1 MARMIPA
8 TISPEVKSP
17 AEKIIF
23 SWLSELE
30 WENCVVL
37 HSLGMAEHIDKVFGE
52 IDFVIIADEGVL
64 CIEVKGGVVRREDGV
79 WKFINRYNKV
89 STKHEGPYEQVMG
102 NEESLRQ
109 YLSLRIKDHKDP
121 IRRCAYASCVMTPDC
136 VISAEDSIDIIPDIT
151 FDKRNTKE
159 DLPAFLE
166 NSFKYWKDKTRE
178 KHHFSG
184 IHLQE
189 SDKERL
195 VNILRGDFAFVPA
208 MSLSLQRTDEMLQAV
223 TDEQYVIMR
232 GFQTKRMMVSG
243 PAGTGKTWLAMD
255 QCRKLIA
262 GGYRIIYLC
271 YNRLISNYVKQVF
284 AAEGIDVEVST
295 LHSFLLDK
303 TGIKEVVNEDGFY
316 SKTLPEVFIENAKEI
331 MPEEDKY
338 DVIIIDEGQDL
349 MNTYAVL
356 CLESIVKG
364 GLAKGRWAIYYDK
377 NQNIF
382 GRYEELQEI
391 YDTLE
396 DYGASCYELSVNC
409 RNTKQIATGN
419 WYATNISQAEIMK
432 TDGEIVGYNKYGNK
446 KEERKELFKLLRRL
460 FAEGVGKNNIVIL
473 SPYRMDNENSCLYES
488 QIPPDIGE
496 IRQNEFNKLNS
507 DKFIRFYTVKAFKGL
522 EAQVIIYLDI
532 VGFKTENDRMLNYV
546 AMSRARTLLEIFYD
560 ESLESER
567 QEMMMN
573 ALLPNGRKG

>member
-8 TISPEVKSP
+8 TISPEVKSS
-17 AEKIIF
+17 AEKMIF

-30 WENCVVL
+30 WENCIVL

-64 CIEVKGGVVRREDGV
+64 CIEVKGGVVRREEGV

-89 STKHEGPYEQVMG
+89 ATKNEGPYEQAIG
-102 NEESLRQ
+102 NEESLRDH
-109 YLSLRIKDHKDP
+109 LSSRLKDPKDP

-136 VISAEDSIDIIPDIT
+136 VISAEDRIDIIPDIT
-151 FDKRNTKE
+151 FDKRNTKD
-159 DLPAFLE
+159 DLPKFLK
-166 NSFKYWKDKTRE
+166 NSFKYWKNKTRE
-178 KHHFSG
+178 KHHFAG
-184 IHLQE
+184 GPLQE
-189 SDKERL
+189 RDKERL

-208 MSLSLQRTDEMLQAV
+208 MSLSLQRTDEMLQVV

-232 GFQTKRMMVSG
+232 GFQNKRMMVSG

-255 QCRKLIA
+255 QCRKLVA

-271 YNRLISNYVKQVF
+271 YNRLIANYVKQSF
-284 AAEGIDVEVST
+284 TAEGVDVEVST
-295 LHSFLLDK
+295 LHRFLLNK
-303 TGIKEVVNEDGFY
+303 TGLKEVTNDKSFF
-316 SKTLPEVFIENAKEI
+316 SKTLPEAFIEVANEI
-331 MPEEDKY
+331 MPDEAKY
-338 DVIIIDEGQDL
+338 DVLIIDEGQDL

-356 CLESIVKG
+356 CLDFIVKG
-364 GLAKGRWAIYYDK
+364 GLSKGRWAIYYDK

-382 GRYEELQEI
+382 GKYEELQEI

-396 DYGASCYELSVNC
+396 EYGASCHELSVNC

-432 TDGEIVGYNKYGNK
+432 TDGEVVGYNKYNNK
-446 KEERKELFKLLRRL
+446 KEEKKELFKLLRKL
-460 FAEGVGKNNIVIL
+460 LSEGVGKNNIVIL
-473 SPYRMDNENSCLYES
+473 SPYRLDNENSCLFES
-488 QIPPDIGE
+488 QIPPEIGE
-496 IRQNEFNKLNS
+496 IRQNEFDKLDS
-507 DKFIRFYTVKAFKGL
+507 DKFIRFYTVQAFKGL

-532 VGFKTENDRMLNYV
+532 VGFKSDDARILNYV
-546 AMSRARTLLEIFYD
+546 AMSRARTLLELFYN

-567 QEMMMN
+567 QEMMMK
-573 ALLPNGRKG
+573 ALLPQGRS